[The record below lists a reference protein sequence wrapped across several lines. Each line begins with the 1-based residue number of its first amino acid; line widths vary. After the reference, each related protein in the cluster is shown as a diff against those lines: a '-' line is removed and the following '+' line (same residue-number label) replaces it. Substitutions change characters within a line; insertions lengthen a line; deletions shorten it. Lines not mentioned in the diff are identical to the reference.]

1 MRTTETFIRHG
12 RVVLREREGSR
23 GEQMSLASPQIESP
37 AELPSNVERR
47 LGIVADSAVVARV
60 AAARLP
66 TLLALPLTTAIA
78 LGVHFFVSETEPP
91 AETRSYTIF
100 LGAILGAAIAMVAM
114 QPRWPGLRRWMR
126 NMCPVLAAAV
136 VLLCLWEV
144 VTSGLRLLP
153 LPYFPS
159 PAGVLRSLVIDRS
172 LLFDSTWHSLILLA
186 SGYAM
191 GVVAG
196 LISGICI
203 GWFSSAR
210 YWGMPVL
217 KVVGPIPATAW
228 IPLAMVV
235 SPSTI
240 FSAGGLIA
248 LAVWFPV
255 TMLTASGVSNTRAS
269 YLDVAR
275 TLGAGRA
282 YLIFRV
288 AIPAAL
294 PSIFVGLF
302 MGLGASF
309 LTLVVAETVGVKS
322 GLGWYVSWAQ
332 AWAEYGKVYAA
343 LVIMAAF
350 FSTIMT
356 VLFKVR
362 DRVLAWQKGMIKW

>member
-1 MRTTETFIRHG
+1 
-12 RVVLREREGSR
+12 VLRKREGSR
-23 GEQMSLASPQIESP
+23 GEEVSLTSPQVESP
-37 AELPSNVERR
+37 VHLPSDEERR
-47 LGIVADSAVVARV
+47 PGVVAGAVVARV
-60 AAARLP
+60 APARLP
-66 TLLALPLTTAIA
+66 TLLALPMAAAIA
-78 LGVHFFVSETEPP
+78 LGVHFSVSETEPP
-91 AETRSYTIF
+91 AETQSYTVF
-100 LGAILGAAIAMVAM
+100 LGVILGAAIAMVAV
-114 QPRWPGLRRWMR
+114 QPWWPGLRRWMR
-126 NMCPVLAAAV
+126 NMCPILAAAA

-144 VTSGLRLLP
+144 ITSGLRLLP

-159 PAGVLRSLVIDRS
+159 PAGVLQSLVNDRA
-172 LLFDSTWHSLILLA
+172 LLFDSTWHSLILLV

-203 GWFSSAR
+203 GWSSPAR

-235 SPSTI
+235 SPSAI
-240 FSAGGLIA
+240 FSAAALIA

-255 TMLTASGVSNTRAS
+255 TMLTASGISNTRAS

-288 AIPAAL
+288 AIPAAI
-294 PSIFVGLF
+294 PSIFIGLF

-332 AWAEYGKVYAA
+332 GWAEYGKVYAA

-362 DRVLAWQKGMIKW
+362 DRVLVWQKGMIKW

>member
-1 MRTTETFIRHG
+1 MLQE
-12 RVVLREREGSR
+12 
-23 GEQMSLASPQIESP
+23 ASPRVGEVDQAWTEGGPRKTPP
-37 AELPSNVERR
+37 AS
-47 LGIVADSAVVARV
+47 IADSLRTWLPVT
-60 AAARLP
+60 AA
-66 TLLALPLTTAIA
+66 TAICLA
-78 LGVHFFVSETEPP
+78 IHWYVSKTELP
-91 AETRSYTIF
+91 AETRSYFIF
-100 LGAILGAAIAMVAM
+100 LWTVFGVSIVLAAAQIG
-114 QPRWPGLRRWMR
+114 WPSLRRWMR
-126 NMCPVLAAAV
+126 QMGPIFAAA
-136 VLLCLWEV
+136 LLALSAWEII
-144 VTSGLRLLP
+144 TSGFRLLP

-159 PAGVLRSLVIDRS
+159 PAGVFQSLINDRA
-172 LLFDSTWHSLILLA
+172 LLFDSTWHSLILLL
-186 SGYAM
+186 SGYAL
-191 GVVAG
+191 GVIAG

-203 GWFSSAR
+203 GWSSPIR
-210 YWGMPVL
+210 YWGMPIL

-235 SPSTI
+235 SPNAI
-240 FSAGGLIA
+240 FSAASLIA

-255 TMLTASGVSNTRAS
+255 TMLTASGISNTRAS

-275 TLGAGRA
+275 TLGAGRG

-294 PSIFVGLF
+294 PSIFIGLF

-322 GLGWYVSWAQ
+322 GLGWYVAWAQ
-332 AWAEYGKVYAA
+332 GWAEYGKVFAA

-362 DRVLAWQKGMIKW
+362 DRVLVWQKGVIKW